1 VDDLHYT
8 TAYLLYRTLERTK
21 GIELRVVRSVGGRAE
36 VEGFEPLVDARTKL
50 VSVAWVSNVNGYRH
64 SLREL
69 ADLAHSRGALLYADG
84 VQAFGTFATNL
95 HDEGVDMVSSGTYKW
110 LLSGF
115 GIAPFYIREDLLER
129 IQPDRFGAFSVAES
143 KPGYEYR
150 LHDGARR
157 FEYATL
163 AFLPLYQL
171 GAGLRY
177 LERAGPDCIEAHT
190 VPLAHEM
197 RRGLIEQG
205 FEVLTPEDN
214 GSPIVAFVHGRD
226 QDAARAVFKRHNVFV
241 TFRTGGIHVRAGA
254 ALFNN
259 RVDIARFLAATEEVA
274 GLPKKETGT
283 NP

>member
-1 VDDLHYT
+1 V
-8 TAYLLYRTLERTK
+8 
-21 GIELRVVRSVGGRAE
+21 SGRDE
-36 VEGFEPLVDARTKL
+36 VESFEPLVDARTRL
-50 VSVAWVSNVNGYRH
+50 ISVAWVSNVNGYRH

-84 VQAFGTFATNL
+84 VQALGAFATDL
-95 HDEGVDMVSSGTYKW
+95 HDEGVDVVSSGTYKW

-115 GIAPFYIREDLLER
+115 GIAPFYIREELLER

-171 GAGLRY
+171 GAGLAY
-177 LERAGPDCIEAHT
+177 LERAGLDRIEAHT

-205 FEVLTPEDN
+205 FEVLTPEGN
-214 GSPIVAFVHGRD
+214 GSAIVAFVHGRD
-226 QDAARAVFKRHNVFV
+226 QDAAREVFKRQNVLV

-259 RVDIARFLAATEEVA
+259 REDIARFLAATEDLA
-274 GLPKKETGT
+274 ALPRVEPATH
-283 NP
+283 P